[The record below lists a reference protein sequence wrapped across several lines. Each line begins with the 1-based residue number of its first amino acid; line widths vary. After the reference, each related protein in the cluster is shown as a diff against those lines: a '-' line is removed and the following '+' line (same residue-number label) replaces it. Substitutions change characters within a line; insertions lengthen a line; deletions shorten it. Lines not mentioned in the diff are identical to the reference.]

1 MRCAKITRIADNLFV
16 LAVFSIAI
24 LMVAVFAT
32 SPARAKFGVLGGY
45 KYINIPN
52 NNIDYGAH
60 VLQLDILSTLGTGY
74 REGGKRPRHA
84 LGIAMVAGGG
94 GSAKI
99 GGMGSAD
106 SLYFA
111 IPFVYEYVFP
121 FGLGVSAGVSVPFYV
136 AIGKAVEGGESGE
149 SGESGKSAF
158 LTGISI
164 SDLGLNYHFKNG
176 WTIYGRG
183 NVGSAS
189 VVLGAEGLDGRSFL
203 AWGVGVGGGL
213 WY

>member
-1 MRCAKITRIADNLFV
+1 MRCAKITRITVF
-16 LAVFSIAI
+16 AVFSIAI
-24 LMVAVFAT
+24 LIVAVFAT

-52 NNIDYGAH
+52 DNINYGAH

-99 GGMGSAD
+99 GGVGSAD

-149 SGESGKSAF
+149 SGESAF

-189 VVLGAEGLDGRSFL
+189 VVLGAEGLDGRSYL